1 MLSVVYVWQLSLIS
15 TYTYTLLHALLH
27 CHPLPL
33 SPQLIDERTDS
44 GFTAAVGLDLMTGEP
59 MLPAQ
64 EGVWDNYC
72 VKRQSLHLSTV
83 LACQLLL
90 VDEVMK
96 AGKQMGGGGNAP
108 SPEDE
113 E

>member
-1 MLSVVYVWQLSLIS
+1 VTTVIFSVFSVY
-15 TYTYTLLHALLH
+15 THTLLYPLLL
-27 CHPLPL
+27 LPL